1 MVPAEF
7 RLLEAL
13 PLTANGKVD
22 RKALSAPI
30 ARPVQPAAEF
40 VAPQTELEG
49 MIAGIWQEILETNQV
64 GVYDNFFDLGGNS
77 LRMVLVHSRM
87 IQSLGRDI
95 SVMTM
100 FEHPTISAMARH
112 LSQGQDKGPSF
123 EPILD
128 RVEKRKAALQSQR
141 QRRSGHAA

>member
-1 MVPAEF
+1 MAYTTTS
-7 RLLEAL
+7 
-13 PLTANGKVD
+13 LTW
-22 RKALSAPI
+22 
-30 ARPVQPAAEF
+30 AATRCEWCSYI
-40 VAPQTELEG
+40 PGL
-49 MIAGIWQEILETNQV
+49 
-64 GVYDNFFDLGGNS
+64 
-77 LRMVLVHSRM
+77 